1 MPRAISKKEA
11 EPSPG
16 SQLRFGL
23 DELQTFLVV
32 AELGSFSR
40 AAEKLNLSQPS
51 VTGRIQRLEFML
63 GVKLLARTTRQVVPT
78 EHGERLRRSAEKA
91 LRELRRVVEEF
102 QETAK
107 KHQRTV
113 TIAITPMLAAVVM
126 PSLIRRF
133 ARQNPR
139 VAVRMHDLTTF
150 EGILNEVRSGRADLA
165 VMVLEDP
172 TPPFVFE
179 SLTVDECVL
188 VTSLDHRFAAQSTV
202 NLQDV
207 AREQLLIPEVYTT
220 ARRLLE
226 AAFASHGLSF
236 QPLNHGR
243 QVVNFSTLVGM
254 AAAGLGVAFVP
265 RTLISNEMRSKV
277 GLARIVDVSIKR
289 NYGIVTVQD
298 RPLQPPAK
306 IFVRFLKSV
315 IVDPNAGWPI

>member
-1 MPRAISKKEA
+1 MPSAISKKEA
-11 EPSPG
+11 ESGPG

-51 VTGRIQRLEFML
+51 VTGRIQRLEVML

-102 QETAK
+102 QEAAE

-113 TIAITPMLAAVVM
+113 TIAVTPMLAAVVM
-126 PSLIRRF
+126 PSLIGRF
-133 ARQNPR
+133 ARENPR
-139 VAVRMHDLTTF
+139 VAVRMHDLTI
-150 EGILNEVRSGRADLA
+150 EGTLNEVRAGRADLA

-172 TPPFVFE
+172 PPPFVFE

-202 NLQDV
+202 SLQDV
-207 AREQLLIPEVYTT
+207 AREQLLIHEVYTT
-220 ARRLLE
+220 VRQSLE
-226 AAFASHGLSF
+226 AAFTSRGLSF
-236 QPLNHGR
+236 QPLNQGR
-243 QVVNFSTLVGM
+243 QVMNFSTLIGM
-254 AAAGLGVAFVP
+254 AAAGLGVAVVP
-265 RTLISNEMRSKV
+265 RTLISKEMRSKV
-277 GLARIVDVSIKR
+277 GLARIVDVSIRR

-315 IVDPNAGWPI
+315 ITDPTAGWPI